1 MKKLIATTSL
11 LALLGL
17 AALGPS
23 LAQTNDQG
31 GPGFGMMGGG
41 CPMMGMMGQGMM
53 GRGMMGGGMWGGGM
67 WGQGVMG
74 NRMNAIADGRLAY
87 LKTELGIT
95 QAQEEAWNGY
105 AKAVKDRVEVMQ
117 GLHQTMFESM
127 QKGTAL
133 ERMDLHIQAMQAMLD
148 AMKDVK
154 PATEKLYAALSADQK
169 KLADDLIGA
178 QCGAM

>member
-11 LALLGL
+11 IALLGL
-17 AALGPS
+17 AALSPTLGQS
-23 LAQTNDQG
+23 NDQG

-53 GRGMMGGGMWGGGM
+53 GHGMMGGGMMGGGM
-67 WGQGVMG
+67 MG
-74 NRMNAIADGRLAY
+74 GMMAGSMGAMADGRLAF
-87 LKTELGIT
+87 LKSELAIT
-95 QAQEEAWNGY
+95 AGQEEAWNGY

-117 GLHQTMFESM
+117 GLHQTMLDTM

-133 ERMDLHIQAMQAMLD
+133 ERMDVHIQAMQAMLD

-154 PATEKLYAALSADQK
+154 PATEKLYAALTDAQK